1 MSQFTTT
8 REQRRQLA
16 RDNAKLPAILQ
27 PVPKSYWP
35 DYPPGTSKIP
45 YAVWRSR
52 YFLVQ
57 CYAEHDG
64 ISRLSVA
71 RAEIDTATG
80 RWKEGITWDELQNI
94 KRQVGLGD
102 YMAVEIYP
110 KDCDIINVANMRH
123 LWVLRDPLPF
133 GWKKGGAALRRNAA

>member
-1 MSQFTTT
+1 MAERPIITT

-16 RDNAKLPAILQ
+16 RESARLPDKLQ
-27 PVPKSYWP
+27 PVTKDQWP
-35 DYPPGTSKIP
+35 QYPVGYKAP

-57 CYAEHDG
+57 CYAEGDG

-71 RAEIDTATG
+71 RTVIEPATG
-80 RWKEGITWDELQNI
+80 RWKDGIAWEELQAI
-94 KRQVGLGD
+94 KREVGLGD
-102 YMAVEIYP
+102 YMGVEIYP
-110 KDCDIINVANMRH
+110 AERDVVNVANMRH

-133 GWKKGGAALRRNAA
+133 GWKKGGS